1 MEKPIY
7 KAILESMSE
16 WSRCKKLLDKDGIN
30 YPELIINR
38 LPKIFG
44 EITIDMKSVITK
56 VSDIVSTASIAKNL
70 DEYQYILCS
79 EVFSLPDNNPM
90 KLELQKYRISIIAC
104 FAKLVALLRHFDS
117 HDDHDDLRVWNSFA
131 SVILIKTS
139 EILVSFRRG
148 QDISQHYSKEKQEL
162 SDALNYFG
170 ILEEDLKRELN
181 ILYSL

>member
-7 KAILESMSE
+7 KTILESISE

-56 VSDIVSTASIAKNL
+56 VPNIVSTASIAKNL
-70 DEYQYILCS
+70 DEYQYIICS

-104 FAKLVALLRHFDS
+104 FAKLVALLRGFNG
-117 HDDHDDLRVWNSFA
+117 HDDDDLRAWNSFA
-131 SVILIKTS
+131 RVILVKTS

-162 SDALNYFG
+162 SNALNYFG
-170 ILEEDLKRELN
+170 ILEEDLKREL
-181 ILYSL
+181 IIFYSL